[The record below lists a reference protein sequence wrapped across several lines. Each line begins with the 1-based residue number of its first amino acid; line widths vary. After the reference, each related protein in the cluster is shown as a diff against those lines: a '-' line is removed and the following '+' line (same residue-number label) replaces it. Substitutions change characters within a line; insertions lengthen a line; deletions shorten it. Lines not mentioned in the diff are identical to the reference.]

1 MEEDEGKA
9 NSSKTI
15 DRSGNTAFDSEAEQ
29 KLSLRQKPKG
39 KPRLWV
45 IVVIV
50 VVIIVSMCPT
60 TYVARPSIGIVEESP
75 IINLS
80 TKGVKP
86 VTQADLDKT
95 VARYKAL
102 SLVTACR
109 DEYAHLKD
117 TTEKNYRVYR
127 SDSTS
132 DENEPEFSRVMQA
145 ELTEGKATKGYESHW
160 GDGYDARAST
170 GLFGEYSDHQ
180 ISCSVLLNRS
190 VADVLRE
197 IDSSVTVPSGSDRLI
212 RQIVHQWI
220 DEAGKPYLKPAD
232 IAQVLTDKVINRI
245 KLKPFDQQT
254 APVQFV
260 GYINWLKEA
269 RECIAENSLGLKTCV
284 EDGVDGYYKFDHG
297 STLCTNS
304 HGKYDIRAVYLEK
317 GLATM
322 TNPETDSM
330 SNGAIFYLPAH
341 VENSTDSTQYGVTC
355 DKAYRKLNETF
366 KDYVLGI
373 NAGVDKL
380 GEKLG
385 EPYCYAL
392 RGHTIYGGIPPEKK
406 DCRQR

>member
-1 MEEDEGKA
+1 MEEDKEKA
-9 NSSKTI
+9 NSSKMT
-15 DRSGNTAFDSEAEQ
+15 DRSGNTASDSEVKQ
-29 KLSLRQKPKG
+29 KASLRRELKG
-39 KPRLWV
+39 KPRLWL

-60 TYVARPSIGIVEESP
+60 TYVARPSVGIVEESP

-86 VTQADLDKT
+86 VAQADLDKT

-109 DEYAHLKD
+109 DEYAAHLKD
-117 TTEKNYRVYR
+117 TTEKNYRIYR

-132 DENEPEFSRVMQA
+132 DENEPEFSEVMQA
-145 ELTEGKATKGYESHW
+145 DPTEEKTTKGYEFYGSK
-160 GDGYDARAST
+160 AMAST
-170 GLFGEYSDHQ
+170 GLFSAYSNYQ

-197 IDSSVTVPSGSDRLI
+197 IDSSIAVPSGSDRLI

-232 IAQVLTDKVINRI
+232 IAQVLTDGVINRV

-260 GYINWLKEA
+260 GYINWLKEV
-269 RECIAENSLGLKTCV
+269 ELCIAENSGLGTCV
-284 EDGVDGYYKFDHG
+284 EDGVGVGGYYKFDHG

-317 GLATM
+317 GAATM
-322 TNPETDSM
+322 IDSM
-330 SNGAIFYLPAH
+330 RNGAIFYLPAH
-341 VENSTDSTQYGVTC
+341 VENSTDSAQYSVTC

-366 KDYVLGI
+366 KEYVLGI

>member
-1 MEEDEGKA
+1 MEEDKEKA

-15 DRSGNTAFDSEAEQ
+15 DRLSDTASNGEVEQ
-29 KLSLRQKPKG
+29 KLSLRQKHKG

-45 IVVIV
+45 IVLMV
-50 VVIIVSMCPT
+50 VSVVSMCPT
-60 TYVARPSIGIVEESP
+60 TYVARPSVGIVEESP

-117 TTEKNYRVYR
+117 TTEENYRIYR

-132 DENEPEFSRVMQA
+132 DENEPEFSEVMQA
-145 ELTEGKATKGYESHW
+145 DPTEEKTTKGYESY
-160 GDGYDARAST
+160 GNKAMAST
-170 GLFGEYSDHQ
+170 GLFSAYSNYQ

-197 IDSSVTVPSGSDRLI
+197 IDSSIAVPSGSDRLI

-232 IAQVLTDKVINRI
+232 VARVLTDEVINRV

-269 RECIAENSLGLKTCV
+269 RECIAENSLGLGTCV
-284 EDGVDGYYKFDHG
+284 EDGVGVGGYYKFDHG

-317 GLATM
+317 GDATM
-322 TNPETDSM
+322 IDSM
-330 SNGAIFYLPAH
+330 RNGAIFYLPAH
-341 VENSTDSTQYGVTC
+341 VENSTDSAQYSVTC

-385 EPYCYAL
+385 EPYCHEL
-392 RGHTIYGGIPPEKK
+392 RGPTIYYGIPPEKK

>member
-1 MEEDEGKA
+1 MEEDEEKA
-9 NSSKTI
+9 NSPKMI
-15 DRSGNTAFDSEAEQ
+15 DWSSDAASNGEVEQ
-29 KLSLRQKPKG
+29 KLSLRQKHKG

-60 TYVARPSIGIVEESP
+60 TYVARPSVGIVEESP

-86 VTQADLDKT
+86 VIQADLDKT

-117 TTEKNYRVYR
+117 TTEKNYRIYR
-127 SDSTS
+127 SDSAG
-132 DENEPEFSRVMQA
+132 DENEPEFSEVMQA
-145 ELTEGKATKGYESHW
+145 DPTEEKTTKGYEFYGSK
-160 GDGYDARAST
+160 AMAST
-170 GLFGEYSDHQ
+170 GLFSAYSNYQ

-197 IDSSVTVPSGSDRLI
+197 IDSSIAVPSGSDRLI
-212 RQIVHQWI
+212 RQIIRQWI

-232 IAQVLTDKVINRI
+232 IALVLTDEVINRV

-260 GYINWLKEA
+260 GYVNWLKEV
-269 RECIAENSLGLKTCV
+269 RECIAENSLGLGTCV
-284 EDGVDGYYKFDHG
+284 EDGVGADGYYKFDHG

-304 HGKYDIRAVYLEK
+304 QGKYDIRAVYLEK
-317 GLATM
+317 GAATM
-322 TNPETDSM
+322 IDSM
-330 SNGAIFYLPAH
+330 RDGAIFYLPAH
-341 VENSTDSTQYGVTC
+341 VENSTDSAQYSVTC
-355 DKAYRKLNETF
+355 DKVYRKLNEMF
-366 KDYVLGI
+366 KEYVLGI

-385 EPYCYAL
+385 EPYCHEL
-392 RGHTIYGGIPPEKK
+392 RGPTIYYGIPPEKK

>member
-1 MEEDEGKA
+1 MEEDKEKA

-15 DRSGNTAFDSEAEQ
+15 DRLSDTASNGEVEQ
-29 KLSLRQKPKG
+29 KLSLRQKHKG

-60 TYVARPSIGIVEESP
+60 TYVTRPSVGIVEESP

-109 DEYAHLKD
+109 DEYAAHLKD
-117 TTEKNYRVYR
+117 TTEKDYRIYR
-127 SDSTS
+127 SGSAS
-132 DENEPEFSRVMQA
+132 DENEPEFSKVMQA
-145 ELTEGKATKGYESHW
+145 ELTEGKAKEYKFHW
-160 GDGYDARAST
+160 DDAIAST
-170 GLFGEYSDHQ
+170 GLTYSNYQ

-197 IDSSVTVPSGSDRLI
+197 IDSSIAVPSGSDRLI
-212 RQIVHQWI
+212 RQIVHQWV

-232 IAQVLTDKVINRI
+232 VARVLTDEVINRV
-245 KLKPFDQQT
+245 KLKPFDRQT

-260 GYINWLKEA
+260 GYINWLKEV
-269 RECIAENSLGLKTCV
+269 ELCIAENSGLGTCV
-284 EDGVDGYYKFDHG
+284 EDGVGVGGYYKFDHG

-317 GLATM
+317 GAATM
-322 TNPETDSM
+322 IDSM
-330 SNGAIFYLPAH
+330 RNGAIFYLPAH
-341 VENSTDSTQYGVTC
+341 VENSTDSAQYSVTC

>member
-15 DRSGNTAFDSEAEQ
+15 DRSGNTAFDSEAKQ
-29 KLSLRQKPKG
+29 KASFRQELKG

-60 TYVARPSIGIVEESP
+60 TYVARPSVGIVEESP

-117 TTEKNYRVYR
+117 TTEKNYRIYR

-132 DENEPEFSRVMQA
+132 DENEPEFSEVMQA
-145 ELTEGKATKGYESHW
+145 DPTEEKTTKGYEFYGSK
-160 GDGYDARAST
+160 AMAST
-170 GLFGEYSDHQ
+170 GLFSAYSNYQ
-180 ISCSVLLNRS
+180 TSCSVLLNRS

-197 IDSSVTVPSGSDRLI
+197 IDSSIAVPSGSDRLI

-232 IAQVLTDKVINRI
+232 IAQVLTDEVINRV

-260 GYINWLKEA
+260 GYINWLKEV
-269 RECIAENSLGLKTCV
+269 ELCIAENSGLGTCV
-284 EDGVDGYYKFDHG
+284 EDGVGVDGYYKFDHG

-304 HGKYDIRAVYLEK
+304 QGKYDIRAVYLEK
-317 GLATM
+317 GAATM
-322 TNPETDSM
+322 VDSM
-330 SNGAIFYLPAH
+330 RNGAIFYLPAH
-341 VENSTDSTQYGVTC
+341 VENSTDSAQYSVTC

>member
-1 MEEDEGKA
+1 MEEDKEKV
-9 NSSKTI
+9 NSSKTT
-15 DRSGNTAFDSEAEQ
+15 DRSGNTASDSEAKQ
-29 KLSLRQKPKG
+29 KISLRRELKE

-60 TYVARPSIGIVEESP
+60 TYVARPSVGIVEESP

-86 VTQADLDKT
+86 VIQADLDKT

-117 TTEKNYRVYR
+117 TTEKNYRIYR

-132 DENEPEFSRVMQA
+132 DENEPEFSEVMQA
-145 ELTEGKATKGYESHW
+145 DPTEEKTTKGYEFYGSK
-160 GDGYDARAST
+160 AMAST
-170 GLFGEYSDHQ
+170 GLFSAYSNYQ
-180 ISCSVLLNRS
+180 TSCSVLLNRS

-197 IDSSVTVPSGSDRLI
+197 IDSSIAVPSGSDRLI

-232 IAQVLTDKVINRI
+232 VARVLTDEVINRV

-260 GYINWLKEA
+260 GYINWLKEV
-269 RECIAENSLGLKTCV
+269 ELCIAENSGLGTCV
-284 EDGVDGYYKFDHG
+284 EDGVGVGGYYKFDHG

-304 HGKYDIRAVYLEK
+304 QGKYDIRAVYLEK
-317 GLATM
+317 GAATM
-322 TNPETDSM
+322 IDSM
-330 SNGAIFYLPAH
+330 RNGAIFYLPAH
-341 VENSTDSTQYGVTC
+341 VENSTDSAQYSVTC
-355 DKAYRKLNETF
+355 DKVYRKLNETF

-385 EPYCYAL
+385 EPYCHEL
-392 RGHTIYGGIPPEKK
+392 RGPTIYYGIPPEKK

>member
-1 MEEDEGKA
+1 VKVEEDKEKV
-9 NSSKTI
+9 NSSKMI
-15 DRSGNTAFDSEAEQ
+15 DRSGNAASDSEAKQ
-29 KLSLRQKPKG
+29 KISLRRELKE

-45 IVVIV
+45 IVVIA

-109 DEYAHLKD
+109 DEYAAHLKD
-117 TTEKNYRVYR
+117 TTEKNYRIYR
-127 SDSTS
+127 SDDTG
-132 DENEPEFSRVMQA
+132 DENEPEFSRVMQT
-145 ELTEGKATKGYESHW
+145 ELTEGKAKGYEFHW
-160 GDGYDARAST
+160 DDAIAST
-170 GLFGEYSDHQ
+170 GLTYSNDQ

-197 IDSSVTVPSGSDRLI
+197 IDSSIAVPSGSDRLI
-212 RQIVHQWI
+212 RQIVRQWI

-232 IAQVLTDKVINRI
+232 VARVLTDEVINRV

-260 GYINWLKEA
+260 GYVNWLKEV
-269 RECIAENSLGLKTCV
+269 RECFAENSLGLGTCV
-284 EDGVDGYYKFDHG
+284 EDGVNAYYKFDHG

-317 GLATM
+317 GDATM
-322 TNPETDSM
+322 IDSM
-330 SNGAIFYLPAH
+330 RNGAIFYLPAH
-341 VENSTDSTQYGVTC
+341 VENSTDSAQYSVTC

>member
-9 NSSKTI
+9 NSSKMT
-15 DRSGNTAFDSEAEQ
+15 DRLSDTASNGEVEQ
-29 KLSLRQKPKG
+29 KLSLRQKHKG

-50 VVIIVSMCPT
+50 AVIIVSMCPT
-60 TYVARPSIGIVEESP
+60 TYVARPSVGIVEESP

-127 SDSTS
+127 SDSAS
-132 DENEPEFSRVMQA
+132 DENEPEFSKVMQA
-145 ELTEGKATKGYESHW
+145 ELTEGKAKEYKFHW
-160 GDGYDARAST
+160 DDAIAST
-170 GLFGEYSDHQ
+170 GLTYSNYQ

-197 IDSSVTVPSGSDRLI
+197 IDSSIAVPSGSDRLI

-232 IAQVLTDKVINRI
+232 VARVLTDEVINRV

-254 APVQFV
+254 ALVQFV

-269 RECIAENSLGLKTCV
+269 RECIAENSLGLGTCV
-284 EDGVDGYYKFDHG
+284 EDGVGVGGYYKFDHG

-317 GLATM
+317 GDATM
-322 TNPETDSM
+322 IDSM
-330 SNGAIFYLPAH
+330 RNGAIFYLPAH
-341 VENSTDSTQYGVTC
+341 VENSTDSAQYSVTC
-355 DKAYRKLNETF
+355 DKVYRKLNETF

-385 EPYCYAL
+385 EPYCHEL
-392 RGHTIYGGIPPEKK
+392 RGPTIYYGIPPEKK

>member
-15 DRSGNTAFDSEAEQ
+15 DRSGNTAFDSEAKQ
-29 KLSLRQKPKG
+29 KASFRQELKG

-60 TYVARPSIGIVEESP
+60 TYVARPSVGIVEESP

-117 TTEKNYRVYR
+117 TTEKNYRIYR

-132 DENEPEFSRVMQA
+132 DENEPEFSEVMQA
-145 ELTEGKATKGYESHW
+145 DPTEEKTTKGYEFYGSK
-160 GDGYDARAST
+160 AMAST
-170 GLFGEYSDHQ
+170 GLFSAYSNYQ
-180 ISCSVLLNRS
+180 ISCSILLNRS

-197 IDSSVTVPSGSDRLI
+197 IDSSIAVPSGSDRLI
-212 RQIVHQWI
+212 RQIVRQWI

-232 IAQVLTDKVINRI
+232 VARVLTDEVISRV

-260 GYINWLKEA
+260 GYVNWLKEV
-269 RECIAENSLGLKTCV
+269 RECIAENSGLGTCV
-284 EDGVDGYYKFDHG
+284 EDGVGVGGYYKFDHG

-304 HGKYDIRAVYLEK
+304 QGKYDIRAVYLEK
-317 GLATM
+317 GAATM
-322 TNPETDSM
+322 IDSM
-330 SNGAIFYLPAH
+330 RNGAIFYLPAH
-341 VENSTDSTQYGVTC
+341 VENSTDSAQYSVTC

>member
-1 MEEDEGKA
+1 MEEDKEKV
-9 NSSKTI
+9 NSSKMI
-15 DRSGNTAFDSEAEQ
+15 DRSGNAASDSEAKQ
-29 KLSLRQKPKG
+29 KISLRRELKE

-45 IVVIV
+45 IVVIA

-109 DEYAHLKD
+109 DEYAAHLKD
-117 TTEKNYRVYR
+117 TTEKNYRIYR
-127 SDSTS
+127 SDDTG
-132 DENEPEFSRVMQA
+132 DENEPEFSRVMQT
-145 ELTEGKATKGYESHW
+145 ELTEGKAKGYEFHW
-160 GDGYDARAST
+160 DDAIAST
-170 GLFGEYSDHQ
+170 GLTYSNDQ

-197 IDSSVTVPSGSDRLI
+197 IDSSIAVPSGSDRLI
-212 RQIVHQWI
+212 RQIVRQWI

-232 IAQVLTDKVINRI
+232 VARVLTDEVINRV

-260 GYINWLKEA
+260 GYVNWLKEV
-269 RECIAENSLGLKTCV
+269 RECFAENSLGLGTCV
-284 EDGVDGYYKFDHG
+284 EDGVNAYYKFDHG

-317 GLATM
+317 GDATM
-322 TNPETDSM
+322 IDSM
-330 SNGAIFYLPAH
+330 RNGAIFYLPAH
-341 VENSTDSTQYGVTC
+341 VENSTDSAQYSVTC

>member
-1 MEEDEGKA
+1 MEEDKEKA
-9 NSSKTI
+9 NSSKMI
-15 DRSGNTAFDSEAEQ
+15 DRSGNTASDSEAKQ
-29 KLSLRQKPKG
+29 KASLRRKLKE

-60 TYVARPSIGIVEESP
+60 TYVARPSVGIVEESP

-109 DEYAHLKD
+109 DEYAAHLKD
-117 TTEKNYRVYR
+117 TTEKNYRIYR
-127 SDSTS
+127 SDDTG
-132 DENEPEFSRVMQA
+132 DENEPEFSRVMQT
-145 ELTEGKATKGYESHW
+145 ELTEGKAKGYEFHW
-160 GDGYDARAST
+160 DDAIAST
-170 GLFGEYSDHQ
+170 GLTYSNDQ

-197 IDSSVTVPSGSDRLI
+197 IDSSIAVPSGSDRLI
-212 RQIVHQWI
+212 RQIVRQWI

-232 IAQVLTDKVINRI
+232 VARVLTDEVINRV

-260 GYINWLKEA
+260 GYVNWLKEA
-269 RECIAENSLGLKTCV
+269 RECIAENSGLGTCV
-284 EDGVDGYYKFDHG
+284 EDGVNAYYKFDHG

-304 HGKYDIRAVYLEK
+304 QGKYDIRAVYLEK
-317 GLATM
+317 GSATM
-322 TNPETDSM
+322 IDSM
-330 SNGAIFYLPAH
+330 RNGAIFYLPAH
-341 VENSTDSTQYGVTC
+341 VENSTDSAQYSVTC

-385 EPYCYAL
+385 EPYCHEL
-392 RGHTIYGGIPPEKK
+392 RGPTIYYGIPPEKK

>member
-1 MEEDEGKA
+1 VEEDKEKV
-9 NSSKTI
+9 NSSKMA
-15 DRSGNTAFDSEAEQ
+15 DRLSDTASNGEVEQ
-29 KLSLRQKPKG
+29 KLSLRQKHKG

-60 TYVARPSIGIVEESP
+60 TYVARPSVGIVEESP

-86 VTQADLDKT
+86 VTQADLDRT

-109 DEYAHLKD
+109 DEYAAHLKD
-117 TTEKNYRVYR
+117 TTEKDYRIYR
-127 SDSTS
+127 SDSAS
-132 DENEPEFSRVMQA
+132 DDNEPEFSKVMQA
-145 ELTEGKATKGYESHW
+145 ELTEGKAKEYKFHW
-160 GDGYDARAST
+160 DDAIAST
-170 GLFGEYSDHQ
+170 GLTYSNYQ

-197 IDSSVTVPSGSDRLI
+197 IDSSIAVPSGSDRLI
-212 RQIVHQWI
+212 RQIVHEWI

-232 IAQVLTDKVINRI
+232 VARALTDEVINRV

-260 GYINWLKEA
+260 GYINWLKEV
-269 RECIAENSLGLKTCV
+269 ELCIAENSGLGTCV
-284 EDGVDGYYKFDHG
+284 EDGVGVGGYYKFDHG

-317 GLATM
+317 GAATM
-322 TNPETDSM
+322 IDSM
-330 SNGAIFYLPAH
+330 RNGAIFYLPAH
-341 VENSTDSTQYGVTC
+341 VENSTDSAQYSVTC

>member
-9 NSSKTI
+9 NLSKMI
-15 DRSGNTAFDSEAEQ
+15 DRLSDTASNGEVEQ
-29 KLSLRQKPKG
+29 KLSLRQKLKG

-60 TYVARPSIGIVEESP
+60 TYVARPSVGIVEESP

-86 VTQADLDKT
+86 VTQVDLDRT

-109 DEYAHLKD
+109 DEYAAHLKD
-117 TTEKNYRVYR
+117 TTEKDYRIYR
-127 SDSTS
+127 SDSAS
-132 DENEPEFSRVMQA
+132 DDNEPEFSKVMQA
-145 ELTEGKATKGYESHW
+145 ELTEGKAKEYKFHW
-160 GDGYDARAST
+160 DDAIAST
-170 GLFGEYSDHQ
+170 GLTYSNYQ

-197 IDSSVTVPSGSDRLI
+197 IDSSIAVPSGSDRLI

-232 IAQVLTDKVINRI
+232 VARVLTDEVINRV

-260 GYINWLKEA
+260 GYINWLKEV
-269 RECIAENSLGLKTCV
+269 RECIAENSGLGTCV
-284 EDGVDGYYKFDHG
+284 EDGVNAYYKFDHG

-317 GLATM
+317 GDATM
-322 TNPETDSM
+322 IDSM
-330 SNGAIFYLPAH
+330 RNGAIFYLPAH
-341 VENSTDSTQYGVTC
+341 VENSTDSAQYSVTC
-355 DKAYRKLNETF
+355 DKVYRKLNETF

-385 EPYCYAL
+385 EPYCHEL
-392 RGHTIYGGIPPEKK
+392 RGPTIYYGIPPEKK

>member
-1 MEEDEGKA
+1 M
-9 NSSKTI
+9 T
-15 DRSGNTAFDSEAEQ
+15 DRLSDTASNGEVEQ
-29 KLSLRQKPKG
+29 KLSLRQKHKG

-45 IVVIV
+45 MVVIV
-50 VVIIVSMCPT
+50 LVIIVSMCPT

-109 DEYAHLKD
+109 DEYAAHLKD
-117 TTEKNYRVYR
+117 TTEKDYRIYR
-127 SDSTS
+127 SDSAS
-132 DENEPEFSRVMQA
+132 DDNEPEFSKVMQA
-145 ELTEGKATKGYESHW
+145 ELTEGKAKEYKFHW
-160 GDGYDARAST
+160 DDAIAST
-170 GLFGEYSDHQ
+170 GLTYSNYQ
-180 ISCSVLLNRS
+180 TSCSVLLNRS

-197 IDSSVTVPSGSDRLI
+197 IDSSIAVPSGSDRLI

-232 IAQVLTDKVINRI
+232 VARVLTDEVINRV

-260 GYINWLKEA
+260 GYINWLKEV
-269 RECIAENSLGLKTCV
+269 ELCIAENSGLGTCV
-284 EDGVDGYYKFDHG
+284 EDGVGVGGYYKFDHG

-317 GLATM
+317 GAATM
-322 TNPETDSM
+322 IDSM
-330 SNGAIFYLPAH
+330 RNGAIFYLPAH
-341 VENSTDSTQYGVTC
+341 VENSTDSAQYSVTC

>member
-1 MEEDEGKA
+1 MVEEDEEKA
-9 NSSKTI
+9 NLPKMIDWSSNAA
-15 DRSGNTAFDSEAEQ
+15 SNGEVEQ
-29 KLSLRQKPKG
+29 KLSLRQKHKG

-60 TYVARPSIGIVEESP
+60 TYVARPSTGVVEESP

-86 VTQADLDKT
+86 VTQANLDKT

-117 TTEKNYRVYR
+117 TTEKNYRIYR

-132 DENEPEFSRVMQA
+132 DENEPEFSEVMQTDP
-145 ELTEGKATKGYESHW
+145 TEEKTTKGYEFYGSK
-160 GDGYDARAST
+160 AMAST
-170 GLFGEYSDHQ
+170 GLFSAYSNYQ

-197 IDSSVTVPSGSDRLI
+197 IDSSIAVPSGSDRLI

-232 IAQVLTDKVINRI
+232 VARVLTDEVINRV

-260 GYINWLKEA
+260 GYVNWLKEV
-269 RECIAENSLGLKTCV
+269 RECIAENSGLGTCV
-284 EDGVDGYYKFDHG
+284 EDGVGVGGYYKFDHG
-297 STLCTNS
+297 STLCTNPQ
-304 HGKYDIRAVYLEK
+304 GKYDIRAVYLEK
-317 GLATM
+317 GDATM
-322 TNPETDSM
+322 IDSM
-330 SNGAIFYLPAH
+330 RNGAIFYLPAH
-341 VENSTDSTQYGVTC
+341 VENSTDSAQYSVTC

-366 KDYVLGI
+366 KEYVLGI

-385 EPYCYAL
+385 EPYCHEL
-392 RGHTIYGGIPPEKK
+392 RGPTIYYGIPPEKK

>member
-9 NSSKTI
+9 NSSKMI
-15 DRSGNTAFDSEAEQ
+15 DRLSDTASNGEVEQ
-29 KLSLRQKPKG
+29 KLSLWQKHKG
-39 KPRLWV
+39 KPWLWV
-45 IVVIV
+45 IVLIV
-50 VVIIVSMCPT
+50 VVSVVSMCLT
-60 TYVARPSIGIVEESP
+60 TYVARPSVGIVEESP

-86 VTQADLDKT
+86 VNQADLDKT

-117 TTEKNYRVYR
+117 TTEKNYRIYR

-132 DENEPEFSRVMQA
+132 DENEPEFSKVMQA

-160 GDGYDARAST
+160 VDARAST
-170 GLFGEYSDHQ
+170 GLFSAYANHRS
-180 ISCSVLLNRS
+180 SCSVLLNRS

-197 IDSSVTVPSGSDRLI
+197 IDSSIAVPSGSDRLI

-220 DEAGKPYLKPAD
+220 DEAGKPYIKPAD
-232 IAQVLTDKVINRI
+232 IAQVLTDEVINRV

-260 GYINWLKEA
+260 GYINWLKEV
-269 RECIAENSLGLKTCV
+269 ELCIAENSGLETCV

-297 STLCTNS
+297 STLCTNPQ
-304 HGKYDIRAVYLEK
+304 GKYDIRAVYLEK
-317 GLATM
+317 GAATM
-322 TNPETDSM
+322 IDSM
-330 SNGAIFYLPAH
+330 RNGAIFYLPDH
-341 VENSTDSTQYGVTC
+341 VENSTDSAQYSVTC

-392 RGHTIYGGIPPEKK
+392 RGHTVYDGIPPEK

>member
-1 MEEDEGKA
+1 MVEEDEGKA
-9 NSSKTI
+9 NSSKMI
-15 DRSGNTAFDSEAEQ
+15 DRLSDTASNGEVEQ
-29 KLSLRQKPKG
+29 KLSLRQKHKG

-60 TYVARPSIGIVEESP
+60 TYVARPSVGIVEESP

-117 TTEKNYRVYR
+117 TTEKNYRIYR

-132 DENEPEFSRVMQA
+132 DENEPEFSEVMQA
-145 ELTEGKATKGYESHW
+145 DPTEEKTTKGYEFYGSK
-160 GDGYDARAST
+160 AMAST
-170 GLFGEYSDHQ
+170 GLFSAHSNYQ

-197 IDSSVTVPSGSDRLI
+197 IDSSIAVPSGSDRLI
-212 RQIVHQWI
+212 RQIVRQWI

-232 IAQVLTDKVINRI
+232 IARVLTDGVINRV

-260 GYINWLKEA
+260 GYINWLKEV
-269 RECIAENSLGLKTCV
+269 ELCIAENSGLGTCV
-284 EDGVDGYYKFDHG
+284 EDGVGVGGYYKFDHG
-297 STLCTNS
+297 STLCTNQQ
-304 HGKYDIRAVYLEK
+304 GKYDIRAVYLEK
-317 GLATM
+317 GAATM
-322 TNPETDSM
+322 IDSM
-330 SNGAIFYLPAH
+330 RNGAIFYLPAH
-341 VENSTDSTQYGVTC
+341 VENSTDSAQYSVTC

>member
-1 MEEDEGKA
+1 MEEDKEKV
-9 NSSKTI
+9 NSSKTT
-15 DRSGNTAFDSEAEQ
+15 DRLSDTASNGEVEQ
-29 KLSLRQKPKG
+29 KLSLRQKHKG

-45 IVVIV
+45 MVVIV
-50 VVIIVSMCPT
+50 LVIIVSMCPT

-109 DEYAHLKD
+109 DEYAAHLKD
-117 TTEKNYRVYR
+117 TTEKDYRIYR
-127 SDSTS
+127 SDSAS
-132 DENEPEFSRVMQA
+132 DDNEPEFSKVMQA
-145 ELTEGKATKGYESHW
+145 ELTEGKAKEYKFHW
-160 GDGYDARAST
+160 DDAIAST
-170 GLFGEYSDHQ
+170 GLTYSNYQ

-197 IDSSVTVPSGSDRLI
+197 IDSSIAVPSGSDRLI

-232 IAQVLTDKVINRI
+232 IAQVLTDEVINRV

-269 RECIAENSLGLKTCV
+269 RECIAENSLGLGTCV
-284 EDGVDGYYKFDHG
+284 EDGVNAYYKFDHG

-304 HGKYDIRAVYLEK
+304 QGKYDIRAVYLEK
-317 GLATM
+317 GSATM
-322 TNPETDSM
+322 IDSM
-330 SNGAIFYLPAH
+330 RNGAIFYLPAH
-341 VENSTDSTQYGVTC
+341 VENSTDSAQYSVTC

>member
-1 MEEDEGKA
+1 MVEEDEEKA
-9 NSSKTI
+9 NSPKMI
-15 DRSGNTAFDSEAEQ
+15 DWSSDAASNGEVEQ
-29 KLSLRQKPKG
+29 KLSLRQKHKG

-45 IVVIV
+45 IVLMV
-50 VVIIVSMCPT
+50 VGVVLAACPT
-60 TYVARPSIGIVEESP
+60 TYVARPSVGIVEESP

-86 VTQADLDKT
+86 VTQAALDRT
-95 VARYKAL
+95 VARYKAF

-109 DEYAHLKD
+109 DEYAAHLKD
-117 TTEKNYRVYR
+117 TTEKDYQIYR
-127 SDSTS
+127 SDSAS
-132 DENEPEFSRVMQA
+132 DENEPEFSKVMQA
-145 ELTEGKATKGYESHW
+145 ELTEGKAKEYKFHW
-160 GDGYDARAST
+160 DDAIAST
-170 GLFGEYSDHQ
+170 GLTYSNYQ

-197 IDSSVTVPSGSDRLI
+197 IDSSIAVPSGSDRLI

-232 IAQVLTDKVINRI
+232 VARVLTDEVINRV

-269 RECIAENSLGLKTCV
+269 RECIAENSLGLGTCV
-284 EDGVDGYYKFDHG
+284 EDGVGVGGYYKFDHG

-317 GLATM
+317 GDATII
-322 TNPETDSM
+322 DSM
-330 SNGAIFYLPAH
+330 RNGAIFYLPAH
-341 VENSTDSTQYGVTC
+341 VENSTDSAQYSVTC

-366 KDYVLGI
+366 KYYVLGI

-385 EPYCYAL
+385 EPYCHEL
-392 RGHTIYGGIPPEKK
+392 RGPTIYYGIPPEKK

>member
-1 MEEDEGKA
+1 MEEDKEKA

-15 DRSGNTAFDSEAEQ
+15 DRSGNTAFDSEAKQ
-29 KLSLRQKPKG
+29 KASFRQELKG

-60 TYVARPSIGIVEESP
+60 TYVARPSVGIVEESP

-117 TTEKNYRVYR
+117 TTEKNYRIYR

-132 DENEPEFSRVMQA
+132 DENEPEFSEVMPA
-145 ELTEGKATKGYESHW
+145 DPTEEKTTKGYEFYGSK
-160 GDGYDARAST
+160 AMAST
-170 GLFGEYSDHQ
+170 GLFSAYSNYQ
-180 ISCSVLLNRS
+180 ISCSILLNRS

-197 IDSSVTVPSGSDRLI
+197 IDSSIAVPSGSDRLI
-212 RQIVHQWI
+212 RQIVRQWI

-232 IAQVLTDKVINRI
+232 VARVLTDEVINRV

-260 GYINWLKEA
+260 GYVNWLKEV
-269 RECIAENSLGLKTCV
+269 RECIAENSGLGTCV
-284 EDGVDGYYKFDHG
+284 EDGVGVGGYYKFDHG
-297 STLCTNS
+297 STLCTNPQ
-304 HGKYDIRAVYLEK
+304 GKYDIRAVYLEK
-317 GLATM
+317 GDATM
-322 TNPETDSM
+322 IDSM
-330 SNGAIFYLPAH
+330 RNGAIFYLPAH
-341 VENSTDSTQYGVTC
+341 VENSTDSAQYSVTC

-385 EPYCYAL
+385 EPYCHEL
-392 RGHTIYGGIPPEKK
+392 RGPTIYYGIPPEKK

>member
-15 DRSGNTAFDSEAEQ
+15 DRSGNTAFDSEAKQ
-29 KLSLRQKPKG
+29 KASFRQELKG

-60 TYVARPSIGIVEESP
+60 TYVARPSVGIVEESP

-117 TTEKNYRVYR
+117 TTEKNYRIYR

-132 DENEPEFSRVMQA
+132 DENEPEFSEVMQA
-145 ELTEGKATKGYESHW
+145 DPTEEKTTKGYEFYGSK
-160 GDGYDARAST
+160 AMAST
-170 GLFGEYSDHQ
+170 GLFSAYANHRS
-180 ISCSVLLNRS
+180 SCSVLLNRS

-197 IDSSVTVPSGSDRLI
+197 IDSSIAVPSGSDRLI

-232 IAQVLTDKVINRI
+232 VARVLTDEVINRV

-260 GYINWLKEA
+260 GYINWLKEV
-269 RECIAENSLGLKTCV
+269 ELCIAENSGLGTCV
-284 EDGVDGYYKFDHG
+284 EDGVGVGGYYKFDHG

-304 HGKYDIRAVYLEK
+304 QGKYDIQAVYLEK
-317 GLATM
+317 GAATM
-322 TNPETDSM
+322 IDSM
-330 SNGAIFYLPAH
+330 RNGAIFYLPAH
-341 VENSTDSTQYGVTC
+341 VENSTDSAQYSVTC

>member
-9 NSSKTI
+9 NSSKMT
-15 DRSGNTAFDSEAEQ
+15 DRLSDTASNGEVEQ
-29 KLSLRQKPKG
+29 KLSLQQKHKG

-86 VTQADLDKT
+86 ATQADLDKT
-95 VARYKAL
+95 VARYKVL

-117 TTEKNYRVYR
+117 TTEKNYRIYR
-127 SDSTS
+127 SDSTG
-132 DENEPEFSRVMQA
+132 DENDPEFSEVMQA
-145 ELTEGKATKGYESHW
+145 DPTEEKTTKGYEFYGSK
-160 GDGYDARAST
+160 AIAST
-170 GLFGEYSDHQ
+170 GLFSAYSNYQ

-197 IDSSVTVPSGSDRLI
+197 IDSSIVVPSGSDRLI

-232 IAQVLTDKVINRI
+232 VARVLTDEVISRV

-260 GYINWLKEA
+260 GYINWLKEV
-269 RECIAENSLGLKTCV
+269 RECIAENSGLGTCV
-284 EDGVDGYYKFDHG
+284 EDGVGVGGYYKFDHG

-317 GLATM
+317 GAATM
-322 TNPETDSM
+322 IDSM
-330 SNGAIFYLPAH
+330 RNGAIFYLPAH
-341 VENSTDSTQYGVTC
+341 VENSTDSAQYSVTC

>member
-1 MEEDEGKA
+1 MVEEDEEKA
-9 NSSKTI
+9 NSPKMI
-15 DRSGNTAFDSEAEQ
+15 DWSSDAASNGEVEQ
-29 KLSLRQKPKG
+29 KLSLRQKHKG

-60 TYVARPSIGIVEESP
+60 TYVARPSVGIVEESP

-109 DEYAHLKD
+109 DEYAAHLKD
-117 TTEKNYRVYR
+117 TTEKDYRIYR
-127 SDSTS
+127 SDSAS
-132 DENEPEFSRVMQA
+132 DENEPEFSKVMQA
-145 ELTEGKATKGYESHW
+145 ELTEGKAKEYKFHW
-160 GDGYDARAST
+160 DDAIAST
-170 GLFGEYSDHQ
+170 GLTYSNYQ

-197 IDSSVTVPSGSDRLI
+197 IDSSIAVPSGSDRLI

-232 IAQVLTDKVINRI
+232 VARVLTDEVINRV

-269 RECIAENSLGLKTCV
+269 RECIAENSLGLGTCV
-284 EDGVDGYYKFDHG
+284 EDGVGVGGYYKFDHG
-297 STLCTNS
+297 STLCANS

-317 GLATM
+317 GDATM
-322 TNPETDSM
+322 IDSM
-330 SNGAIFYLPAH
+330 RNGAIFYLPAH
-341 VENSTDSTQYGVTC
+341 VENSTDSAQYSVTC

-366 KDYVLGI
+366 KYYVLGI

-380 GEKLG
+380 GAKLG
-385 EPYCYAL
+385 EPYCHEL
-392 RGHTIYGGIPPEKK
+392 RGPTIYYGIPPEKK

>member
-9 NSSKTI
+9 NSPKIT
-15 DRSGNTAFDSEAEQ
+15 DRLSDTASNGEVEQ
-29 KLSLRQKPKG
+29 KLSLRQKHKG

-45 IVVIV
+45 IIVIV

-60 TYVARPSIGIVEESP
+60 TYVARPSVGIVEESP

-117 TTEKNYRVYR
+117 TTEKNYRIYR

-132 DENEPEFSRVMQA
+132 DENEPEFSEVMQA
-145 ELTEGKATKGYESHW
+145 DPTEEKAKEYKFHW
-160 GDGYDARAST
+160 DDAIAST
-170 GLFGEYSDHQ
+170 GLTYSNYQ

-197 IDSSVTVPSGSDRLI
+197 IDSSIAVPSGSDRLI

-232 IAQVLTDKVINRI
+232 VARVLTDEVINRV

-269 RECIAENSLGLKTCV
+269 RECIAENSLGLGTCV
-284 EDGVDGYYKFDHG
+284 EDGVGVGGYYKFDHG

-317 GLATM
+317 GDATM
-322 TNPETDSM
+322 IDSM
-330 SNGAIFYLPAH
+330 RNGAIFYLPAH
-341 VENSTDSTQYGVTC
+341 VENSTDSAQYSVTC
-355 DKAYRKLNETF
+355 DKVYRKLNETF

-385 EPYCYAL
+385 EPYCHEL
-392 RGHTIYGGIPPEKK
+392 RGPTIYYGIPPEKN

>member
-15 DRSGNTAFDSEAEQ
+15 DRSGNTASDSEAKQ
-29 KLSLRQKPKG
+29 KISLRRELKE

-86 VTQADLDKT
+86 VTQTDLDKT

-117 TTEKNYRVYR
+117 TTEKNYRIYR

-132 DENEPEFSRVMQA
+132 DENEPEFSEVMQA
-145 ELTEGKATKGYESHW
+145 DPTEEKTTKGYEFYGSK
-160 GDGYDARAST
+160 AIAST
-170 GLFGEYSDHQ
+170 GLFSAYSNYQ

-197 IDSSVTVPSGSDRLI
+197 IDSSIAVPSGSDRLI

-232 IAQVLTDKVINRI
+232 VARVLTDEVINRV

-260 GYINWLKEA
+260 GYINWLKEV
-269 RECIAENSLGLKTCV
+269 ELCIAENSGLGTCV
-284 EDGVDGYYKFDHG
+284 EDGVGVGGYYKFDHG

-317 GLATM
+317 GAATM
-322 TNPETDSM
+322 IDSM
-330 SNGAIFYLPAH
+330 RNGAIFYLPAH
-341 VENSTDSTQYGVTC
+341 VENSTDSAQYSVTC

>member
-9 NSSKTI
+9 NSSKMT
-15 DRSGNTAFDSEAEQ
+15 DRLSDTASNGEVEQ
-29 KLSLRQKPKG
+29 KLSLRQKHKG

-45 IVVIV
+45 IVVIVV

-60 TYVARPSIGIVEESP
+60 TYVARPSVGIVEESP

-132 DENEPEFSRVMQA
+132 DENEPEFSEVMQA
-145 ELTEGKATKGYESHW
+145 DPTEEKTTKGYEFYGSK
-160 GDGYDARAST
+160 AMAST
-170 GLFGEYSDHQ
+170 GLFSAYSNYQ
-180 ISCSVLLNRS
+180 TSCSVLLNRS

-197 IDSSVTVPSGSDRLI
+197 IDSSIAVPSGSDRLI

-232 IAQVLTDKVINRI
+232 IARVLTDEVINRV

-260 GYINWLKEA
+260 GYINWLKEV
-269 RECIAENSLGLKTCV
+269 RMCIAENSGLGTCV
-284 EDGVDGYYKFDHG
+284 EDGVGAGGYYKFDHG
-297 STLCTNS
+297 STLCANS
-304 HGKYDIRAVYLEK
+304 QGKYDIRAVYLEK
-317 GLATM
+317 GDATM
-322 TNPETDSM
+322 IDSM
-330 SNGAIFYLPAH
+330 RDGAIFYLPAH
-341 VENSTDSTQYGVTC
+341 VKNSTDSTQYSVTC

-385 EPYCYAL
+385 EPYCHELEGPTVYD
-392 RGHTIYGGIPPEKK
+392 GIPPEKK

>member
-15 DRSGNTAFDSEAEQ
+15 DRSGNTAFDSEAKQ
-29 KLSLRQKPKG
+29 KASFRQEHKG

-60 TYVARPSIGIVEESP
+60 TYVARPSVGIVEESP

-117 TTEKNYRVYR
+117 TTEKNYRIYR

-132 DENEPEFSRVMQA
+132 DENEPEFSEVMQA
-145 ELTEGKATKGYESHW
+145 DPTEEKTTKGYEFYGSK
-160 GDGYDARAST
+160 AMAST
-170 GLFGEYSDHQ
+170 GLFSAYSNYQ
-180 ISCSVLLNRS
+180 ISCSILLNRS

-197 IDSSVTVPSGSDRLI
+197 IDSSIAVPSGSDRLI
-212 RQIVHQWI
+212 RQIVRQWI

-232 IAQVLTDKVINRI
+232 VARVLTDEVINRV

-260 GYINWLKEA
+260 GYINWLKEV
-269 RECIAENSLGLKTCV
+269 ELCIAENSGLGTCV
-284 EDGVDGYYKFDHG
+284 EDGVGVGGYYKFDHG

-317 GLATM
+317 GAATM
-322 TNPETDSM
+322 IDSM
-330 SNGAIFYLPAH
+330 RNGAIFYLPAH
-341 VENSTDSTQYGVTC
+341 VENSTDSAQYSVTC

>member
-1 MEEDEGKA
+1 MEEDKEKA
-9 NSSKTI
+9 NSSKMI
-15 DRSGNTAFDSEAEQ
+15 DRSGNTASDSEAKQ
-29 KLSLRQKPKG
+29 KASLRRELKG

-60 TYVARPSIGIVEESP
+60 TYVARPSVGIVEESP

-117 TTEKNYRVYR
+117 TTEKNYRIYR

-132 DENEPEFSRVMQA
+132 DENEPEFSEVMQA
-145 ELTEGKATKGYESHW
+145 DPTEEKTTKGYEFYGSK
-160 GDGYDARAST
+160 AMAST
-170 GLFGEYSDHQ
+170 GLFSAYSNYQ
-180 ISCSVLLNRS
+180 ISCSILLNRS

-197 IDSSVTVPSGSDRLI
+197 IDSSIAVPSGSDRLI
-212 RQIVHQWI
+212 RQIVRQWI

-232 IAQVLTDKVINRI
+232 VARVLTDEVINRV

-260 GYINWLKEA
+260 GYVNWLKEV
-269 RECIAENSLGLKTCV
+269 RECIAENSGLGTCV
-284 EDGVDGYYKFDHG
+284 EDGVGVGGYYKFDHG
-297 STLCTNS
+297 STLCTNPQ
-304 HGKYDIRAVYLEK
+304 GKYDIRAVYLEK
-317 GLATM
+317 GDATM
-322 TNPETDSM
+322 IDSM
-330 SNGAIFYLPAH
+330 RNGAIFYLPAH
-341 VENSTDSTQYGVTC
+341 VENSTDSAQYSVTC

-385 EPYCYAL
+385 EPYCHEL
-392 RGHTIYGGIPPEKK
+392 RGPTIYYGIPPEKK

>member
-9 NSSKTI
+9 NSPKMI
-15 DRSGNTAFDSEAEQ
+15 DWSSDAASNGEVEQ
-29 KLSLRQKPKG
+29 KPSLRQKHKG

-127 SDSTS
+127 SDSTG
-132 DENEPEFSRVMQA
+132 DKNGPEFSRVMQA
-145 ELTEGKATKGYESHW
+145 ELTEGKATKGYESTW

-197 IDSSVTVPSGSDRLI
+197 IDSSIAAPSGSDRLI
-212 RQIVHQWI
+212 RQIVRQWI

-232 IAQVLTDKVINRI
+232 VARVLTDEVINRV

-260 GYINWLKEA
+260 GYVNWLKEV
-269 RECIAENSLGLKTCV
+269 RECIAENSGLGTCV
-284 EDGVDGYYKFDHG
+284 EDGVGVGGYYKFDHG
-297 STLCTNS
+297 STLCTNPQ
-304 HGKYDIRAVYLEK
+304 GKYDIRAVYLEK
-317 GLATM
+317 GDATM
-322 TNPETDSM
+322 IDSM
-330 SNGAIFYLPAH
+330 RNGAIFYLPAH
-341 VENSTDSTQYGVTC
+341 VENSTDSAQYSVTC

-385 EPYCYAL
+385 EPYCHEL
-392 RGHTIYGGIPPEKK
+392 RGPTIYYGIPPERK

>member
-9 NSSKTI
+9 NLSKMT
-15 DRSGNTAFDSEAEQ
+15 DRLSDTASNGEVEQ
-29 KLSLRQKPKG
+29 KLSLRQKHKG

-60 TYVARPSIGIVEESP
+60 TYVARPSVGIVEESP

-86 VTQADLDKT
+86 VTQADLDRT

-109 DEYAHLKD
+109 DEYAAHLKD
-117 TTEKNYRVYR
+117 TTEKDYRIYR
-127 SDSTS
+127 SDSAS
-132 DENEPEFSRVMQA
+132 DENEPEFSKVMQA
-145 ELTEGKATKGYESHW
+145 ELTEGKAKEYKFHW
-160 GDGYDARAST
+160 DDAIAST
-170 GLFGEYSDHQ
+170 GLTYSNYQ

-197 IDSSVTVPSGSDRLI
+197 IDSSIAVPSRSDRLI
-212 RQIVHQWI
+212 RQIVHQWV

-232 IAQVLTDKVINRI
+232 VARVLTDEVINRV
-245 KLKPFDQQT
+245 KLKPFDRQT

-269 RECIAENSLGLKTCV
+269 RECIAENSLGLGTCV
-284 EDGVDGYYKFDHG
+284 EDGVNAYYKFDHG

-317 GLATM
+317 GDATM
-322 TNPETDSM
+322 IDSM
-330 SNGAIFYLPAH
+330 RNGAIFYLPAH
-341 VENSTDSTQYGVTC
+341 VENSTDSAQYSVTC

-385 EPYCYAL
+385 EPYCHEL
-392 RGHTIYGGIPPEKK
+392 RGPTIYYGIPPEKK

>member
-9 NSSKTI
+9 NSSKMT
-15 DRSGNTAFDSEAEQ
+15 DRLSDTASNGEVEQ
-29 KLSLRQKPKG
+29 KLSLRQKHKG

-117 TTEKNYRVYR
+117 TTEKNYRIYR

-132 DENEPEFSRVMQA
+132 DENEPEFSEVMQA
-145 ELTEGKATKGYESHW
+145 DPTEEKTTKGYESY
-160 GDGYDARAST
+160 GSKAMAST
-170 GLFGEYSDHQ
+170 GLFSAYSNYQ

-197 IDSSVTVPSGSDRLI
+197 IDSSIAVPSGSDRLI
-212 RQIVHQWI
+212 RQIVHEWI

-232 IAQVLTDKVINRI
+232 VARALTDEVINRV

-260 GYINWLKEA
+260 GYVNWLKEA
-269 RECIAENSLGLKTCV
+269 RECIAENSLGLGTCV
-284 EDGVDGYYKFDHG
+284 KDGVGVGGYYKFDHG

-317 GLATM
+317 GDATM
-322 TNPETDSM
+322 IDSM
-330 SNGAIFYLPAH
+330 RNGAIFYLPAH
-341 VENSTDSTQYGVTC
+341 VENSTDSAQYSVTC

-385 EPYCYAL
+385 EPYCHEL
-392 RGHTIYGGIPPEKK
+392 RGPTIYYGIPPEKK

>member
-9 NSSKTI
+9 NSSKTT
-15 DRSGNTAFDSEAEQ
+15 DRLSDTTSNGEVEQ
-29 KLSLRQKPKG
+29 KLSLRQKHKG

-60 TYVARPSIGIVEESP
+60 TYVARPSVGIVEESP

-109 DEYAHLKD
+109 DKYAAHLKD
-117 TTEKNYRVYR
+117 TTEKDYRIYR
-127 SDSTS
+127 SDSAS
-132 DENEPEFSRVMQA
+132 DENEPEFSKVMQA
-145 ELTEGKATKGYESHW
+145 ELTEGKAKEYKFHW
-160 GDGYDARAST
+160 DDAIAST
-170 GLFGEYSDHQ
+170 GLTYSNYQ
-180 ISCSVLLNRS
+180 ISCSILLNRS

-197 IDSSVTVPSGSDRLI
+197 IDSSIAVPSGSDRLI
-212 RQIVHQWI
+212 RQIVRQWI

-232 IAQVLTDKVINRI
+232 VARVLTDEVINRV

-260 GYINWLKEA
+260 GYVNWLKEV
-269 RECIAENSLGLKTCV
+269 RECIAENSGLGTCV
-284 EDGVDGYYKFDHG
+284 EDGVGVGGYYKFDHG
-297 STLCTNS
+297 STLCTNPQ
-304 HGKYDIRAVYLEK
+304 GKYDIRAVYLEK
-317 GLATM
+317 GDATM
-322 TNPETDSM
+322 IDSM
-330 SNGAIFYLPAH
+330 RNGAIFYLPAH
-341 VENSTDSTQYGVTC
+341 VENSTDSAQYSVTC

-385 EPYCYAL
+385 EPYCHEL
-392 RGHTIYGGIPPEKK
+392 RGPTIYYGIPPEKK

>member
-1 MEEDEGKA
+1 MEEDKEKV
-9 NSSKTI
+9 NSSKMT
-15 DRSGNTAFDSEAEQ
+15 DRLSDTASNGEVEQ
-29 KLSLRQKPKG
+29 KLSLRREPKN

-60 TYVARPSIGIVEESP
+60 TYVARPSVGIVEESP

-109 DEYAHLKD
+109 DEYAAHLKD
-117 TTEKNYRVYR
+117 TTEKDYRIYR
-127 SDSTS
+127 SDSAS
-132 DENEPEFSRVMQA
+132 DDNELEFSKVMQA
-145 ELTEGKATKGYESHW
+145 ELTEGKAKEYKFHW
-160 GDGYDARAST
+160 DDAIAST
-170 GLFGEYSDHQ
+170 GLTYSNYQ

-197 IDSSVTVPSGSDRLI
+197 IDSSIAVPSGSDRLI
-212 RQIVHQWI
+212 RQIVRQWI

-232 IAQVLTDKVINRI
+232 VARVLTDEVINRV

-260 GYINWLKEA
+260 GYVNWLKEV
-269 RECIAENSLGLKTCV
+269 RECIAENSGLGTCV
-284 EDGVDGYYKFDHG
+284 EDGVGVGGYYKFDHG

-304 HGKYDIRAVYLEK
+304 QGKYDIRAVYLEK
-317 GLATM
+317 GAATM
-322 TNPETDSM
+322 IDSM
-330 SNGAIFYLPAH
+330 RNGAIFYLPAH
-341 VENSTDSTQYGVTC
+341 VENSTDSAQYSVTC

-366 KDYVLGI
+366 KEYVLGI

>member
-1 MEEDEGKA
+1 MVEEDEEKA
-9 NSSKTI
+9 NSPKMI
-15 DRSGNTAFDSEAEQ
+15 DWSSDAASNGEVEQ
-29 KLSLRQKPKG
+29 KLSLRQKHKG

-45 IVVIV
+45 IVLMV
-50 VVIIVSMCPT
+50 VGVVLAACPT
-60 TYVARPSIGIVEESP
+60 TYVARPSVGIVEESP

-86 VTQADLDKT
+86 VTQADLDRT
-95 VARYKAL
+95 VARYKAF

-109 DEYAHLKD
+109 DEYAAHLKD
-117 TTEKNYRVYR
+117 TTEKDYQIYR
-127 SDSTS
+127 SDSAS
-132 DENEPEFSRVMQA
+132 DENEPEFSKVMQA
-145 ELTEGKATKGYESHW
+145 ELTEGKAKEYKFHW
-160 GDGYDARAST
+160 DDAIAST
-170 GLFGEYSDHQ
+170 GLTYSNYQ

-197 IDSSVTVPSGSDRLI
+197 IDSSIAVPSGSDRLI

-232 IAQVLTDKVINRI
+232 VARVLTDEVINRV

-269 RECIAENSLGLKTCV
+269 RECIAENSLGLGTCV
-284 EDGVDGYYKFDHG
+284 EDGVGVGGYYKFDHG

-317 GLATM
+317 GDATM
-322 TNPETDSM
+322 IDSM
-330 SNGAIFYLPAH
+330 RNGAIFYLPAH
-341 VENSTDSTQYGVTC
+341 VENSTDSAQYSVTC

-366 KDYVLGI
+366 KYYVLGI

-385 EPYCYAL
+385 EPYCHEL
-392 RGHTIYGGIPPEKK
+392 RGPTIYYGIPPEKK

>member
-1 MEEDEGKA
+1 MVEEDEEKA
-9 NSSKTI
+9 NSPEMI
-15 DRSGNTAFDSEAEQ
+15 DRSSNAASNGEVEQ
-29 KLSLRQKPKG
+29 KLSLRREHKG

-117 TTEKNYRVYR
+117 TTEKNYRIYR

-132 DENEPEFSRVMQA
+132 DENEPEFSEVMQA
-145 ELTEGKATKGYESHW
+145 DPTEEKTTKGYEFYGSK
-160 GDGYDARAST
+160 AMAST
-170 GLFGEYSDHQ
+170 GLFSAYSNYQ
-180 ISCSVLLNRS
+180 ISCSILLNRS

-197 IDSSVTVPSGSDRLI
+197 IDSSIAVPSGSDRLI
-212 RQIVHQWI
+212 RQIVRQWI

-232 IAQVLTDKVINRI
+232 VARVLTDEVINRV

-260 GYINWLKEA
+260 GYVNWLKEV
-269 RECIAENSLGLKTCV
+269 RECIAENSGLGTCV
-284 EDGVDGYYKFDHG
+284 EDGVGVGGYYKFDHG
-297 STLCTNS
+297 STLCTNPQ
-304 HGKYDIRAVYLEK
+304 GKYDIRAVYLEK
-317 GLATM
+317 GDATM
-322 TNPETDSM
+322 TDPM
-330 SNGAIFYLPAH
+330 RNGAIFYLPAH
-341 VENSTDSTQYGVTC
+341 VENSTDSAQYSVTC

-366 KDYVLGI
+366 KEYVLGI

-380 GEKLG
+380 GAKLG
-385 EPYCYAL
+385 NQYCDEL
-392 RGHTIYGGIPPEKK
+392 RGPIVFDGPQPER

>member
-15 DRSGNTAFDSEAEQ
+15 DRSGNTAFDSEAKQ
-29 KLSLRQKPKG
+29 KASFRQELKG

-60 TYVARPSIGIVEESP
+60 TYVARPSVGIVEESP

-86 VTQADLDKT
+86 VTQTDLDKT

-117 TTEKNYRVYR
+117 TTEKNYRIYR

-132 DENEPEFSRVMQA
+132 DDNEPEFSKVMQA
-145 ELTEGKATKGYESHW
+145 ELNEGKAKEYKFHW
-160 GDGYDARAST
+160 DDAIAST
-170 GLFGEYSDHQ
+170 GLTYSNYQ

-197 IDSSVTVPSGSDRLI
+197 IDSSIAVPSGSDRLI

-220 DEAGKPYLKPAD
+220 DEVGKPYLKPAD
-232 IAQVLTDKVINRI
+232 IARVLTDEVINRV

-260 GYINWLKEA
+260 GYVNWLKEV
-269 RECIAENSLGLKTCV
+269 RECIAENSLGLGTCV
-284 EDGVDGYYKFDHG
+284 EDGVNAYYKFDHG

-317 GLATM
+317 GDATM
-322 TNPETDSM
+322 IDSM
-330 SNGAIFYLPAH
+330 RNGAIFYLPAH
-341 VENSTDSTQYGVTC
+341 VENSTDSAQYSVTC

-366 KDYVLGI
+366 KEYVLGI

-392 RGHTIYGGIPPEKK
+392 RGPTIYYGIPPEKK

>member
-15 DRSGNTAFDSEAEQ
+15 DRSGNTAFDSEAKQ
-29 KLSLRQKPKG
+29 KASFRQELKG

-117 TTEKNYRVYR
+117 TTEKNYRIYR

-132 DENEPEFSRVMQA
+132 DENEPEFSEVMQA
-145 ELTEGKATKGYESHW
+145 DPTEEKTTKGYEFYGSK
-160 GDGYDARAST
+160 AMAST
-170 GLFGEYSDHQ
+170 GLFSAYSNYR
-180 ISCSVLLNRS
+180 ISCSILLNRS

-197 IDSSVTVPSGSDRLI
+197 IDSSIAVPSGSDRLI
-212 RQIVHQWI
+212 RQIVRQWI

-232 IAQVLTDKVINRI
+232 VARVLTDEVINRV

-260 GYINWLKEA
+260 GYVNWLKEV
-269 RECIAENSLGLKTCV
+269 RECIAENSGLGTCV
-284 EDGVDGYYKFDHG
+284 EDGVGVGGYYKFDHG
-297 STLCTNS
+297 STLCTNPQ
-304 HGKYDIRAVYLEK
+304 GKYDIRAVYLEK
-317 GLATM
+317 GDATM
-322 TNPETDSM
+322 IDSM
-330 SNGAIFYLPAH
+330 RNGAIFYLPAH
-341 VENSTDSTQYGVTC
+341 VENSTDSAQYSVTC

-385 EPYCYAL
+385 EPYCHEL
-392 RGHTIYGGIPPEKK
+392 RGPTIYYGIPPEKK

>member
-1 MEEDEGKA
+1 MEEDKEKA
-9 NSSKTI
+9 NSSKMT
-15 DRSGNTAFDSEAEQ
+15 DRLSDTASNGEVEQ
-29 KLSLRQKPKG
+29 KLSLRQKHKG

-45 IVVIV
+45 MVVIV
-50 VVIIVSMCPT
+50 LVIIVSMCPT

-109 DEYAHLKD
+109 DEYAAHLKD
-117 TTEKNYRVYR
+117 TTEKDYRIYR
-127 SDSTS
+127 SDSAS
-132 DENEPEFSRVMQA
+132 DDNEPEFSKVMQA
-145 ELTEGKATKGYESHW
+145 ELTEGKAKEYKFHW
-160 GDGYDARAST
+160 DDAIAST
-170 GLFGEYSDHQ
+170 GLTYSNYQ

-197 IDSSVTVPSGSDRLI
+197 IDSSIAVPSGSDRLI

-232 IAQVLTDKVINRI
+232 IAQVLTDEVINRV

-269 RECIAENSLGLKTCV
+269 RECIAENSLGLGTCV
-284 EDGVDGYYKFDHG
+284 EDGVNAYYKFDHG

-304 HGKYDIRAVYLEK
+304 QGKYDIRAVYLEK
-317 GLATM
+317 GSATM
-322 TNPETDSM
+322 IDSM
-330 SNGAIFYLPAH
+330 RNGAIFYLPAH
-341 VENSTDSTQYGVTC
+341 VENSTDSAQYSVTC

>member
-1 MEEDEGKA
+1 MEEDEGEA
-9 NSSKTI
+9 NSSKMI
-15 DRSGNTAFDSEAEQ
+15 DRLSDTASNGEVEQ
-29 KLSLRQKPKG
+29 KLSLRQKHKG

-60 TYVARPSIGIVEESP
+60 TYVARPSVGIVEESP

-86 VTQADLDKT
+86 VIQADLDKT

-109 DEYAHLKD
+109 DEYAAHLKD
-117 TTEKNYRVYR
+117 TTEKDYRIYR
-127 SDSTS
+127 SDSAS
-132 DENEPEFSRVMQA
+132 DENETEFSKVMQA
-145 ELTEGKATKGYESHW
+145 ELTEGKAKEYKFHW
-160 GDGYDARAST
+160 DDAIAST
-170 GLFGEYSDHQ
+170 GLTYSNYQ

-197 IDSSVTVPSGSDRLI
+197 IDSSIAVPSGSDRLI

-232 IAQVLTDKVINRI
+232 IARVLTDEVINRG

-260 GYINWLKEA
+260 GYVNWLKEV
-269 RECIAENSLGLKTCV
+269 RECIAENSGLGTCV
-284 EDGVDGYYKFDHG
+284 EDGVGVGGYYKFDHG
-297 STLCTNS
+297 STLCTNPQ
-304 HGKYDIRAVYLEK
+304 GKYDIRAVYLEK
-317 GLATM
+317 GDATM
-322 TNPETDSM
+322 IDSM
-330 SNGAIFYLPAH
+330 RNGAIFYLPAH
-341 VENSTDSTQYGVTC
+341 VENSTDSAQYSVTC

-385 EPYCYAL
+385 EPYCHEL
-392 RGHTIYGGIPPEKK
+392 RGPTIYYGIPPEKK